1 MADYQTI
8 PDPAKIFE
16 STVEPTYIALAPYG
30 QLTTTDEIRAVFGLS
45 QAELPDEVL
54 SQRVYSRAAYNGMTL
69 LVPNL
74 NSLWSGGE
82 SAQDNLRPLV
92 EDYVLYSIANQICDV
107 LPILLARTISDSKAT
122 FQRFDTDLQVV
133 ISSIRQR
140 FAMASKALVEGA
152 ETNSTPVMIRPTLFG
167 SGTPN
172 YDPVTGEG

>member
-8 PDPAKIFE
+8 PDPAEIFE
-16 STVEPTYIALAPYG
+16 STVEPTYITLEPYG

-45 QAELPDEVL
+45 QVELPDEVL
-54 SQRVYSRAAYNGMTL
+54 SQRVYSRAAYNSMTM
-69 LVPNL
+69 LVPSLSNL
-74 NSLWSGGE
+74 WGE
-82 SAQDNLRPLV
+82 GEDTQNDLRPLV

-122 FQRFDTDLQVV
+122 FQRFDTDLQTV
-133 ISSIRQR
+133 IDSIRQR
-140 FAMASKALVEGA
+140 FALASKALAEGVE
-152 ETNSTPVMIRPTLFG
+152 TTSTPALIRPTLFG